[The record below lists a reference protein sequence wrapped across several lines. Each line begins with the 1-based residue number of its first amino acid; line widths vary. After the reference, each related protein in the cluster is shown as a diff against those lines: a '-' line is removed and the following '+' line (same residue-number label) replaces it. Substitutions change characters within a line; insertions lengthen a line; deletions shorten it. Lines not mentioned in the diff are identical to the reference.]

1 VKEYHW
7 PLTKAES
14 LLIFAG
20 IDEDGSQGLDFAEL
34 VNVFEP
40 ASLGSGHASAAEGAA
55 TATEDLEGFVRFTPE
70 QVANIEALEQ
80 FTPRGT
86 YKPRQKDPLVEAVRR
101 AAKVSVSE
109 EEVKRVCGGLPP
121 LEDAQGQKPPLVA
134 PLLPDGSFPPV
145 AVKADGRVDLSER
158 WTDGPPPVDPELK
171 RAPETVEEE
180 ARLLKKQI
188 ASRVRR
194 RGADFFAA
202 WRRFDEHDRGF
213 LNQQQ
218 FVGLCGPKGFDLG
231 LSRRGMRVLL
241 EQLSDE
247 GGAIEPLKFDAF
259 LKSAGTDHTTGDA
272 MRQASLRGLR
282 ALRSRVQAASASGAG
297 ADDGDRKSEDPGAAL
312 RSGSGSAGRQLA
324 GEAADDD
331 DSKMGL
337 ELNRTAKLL
346 STLPASSA
354 VRRAL
359 AGSQAAAEADPL
371 GQLHPSLE
379 ASLGGP
385 LAMERQRMTVA
396 FGPKTDADL
405 DVADSPRLDQEYAG
419 AAGAGAG
426 GSARGGSGRLPPLS
440 ETARTGASGSPAG
453 FVPAD
458 AMAAGNNP
466 PQGRRPPLPR
476 SLGLATQWSDM
487 AGMGPDAF
495 GASPADKSQSGMA
508 TLRRR
513 MMHSKPPA
521 GLQPAPRGTA
531 GLTARSW
538 SGTAASG
545 AASARSSA
553 RSSSTR
559 GSARS
564 AGIFGAATSARA
576 GAAAAAGP
584 LLSDRLR
591 ETSRSAA
598 RARTMGRSSASTPVL
613 PTATQQ
619 SHSSSAAAQMERMFA
634 QAGERVE
641 RTWRTSLRPRRQ
653 ATQATM
659 PTELSHAAF
668 LPEHDRFV
676 RKSELAPGQWE
687 AACTAMSDPSAV
699 AAAAATR
706 HAGIG
711 ASGRRADEPIV
722 GAHGKPLGRTLA
734 TLPPGLARSGDL
746 ATVQPRHQ
754 RSLLRAQRG
763 QTLLKGIQARAD
775 DAALR
780 AAAKDEARS
789 AAKAA
794 QQLRYAQAALGVSES
809 DLDT

>member
-1 VKEYHW
+1 MREYHW
-7 PLTKAES
+7 PLTKPES

-40 ASLGSGHASAAEGAA
+40 ASLGSGHASASEGAA

-70 QVANIEALEQ
+70 QVANIEALDQ

-86 YKPRQKDPLVEAVRR
+86 YKPRQKDPLLEAVRR
-101 AAKVSVSE
+101 AAKVNVTE
-109 EEVKRVCGGLPP
+109 EEAKRVCGGLPP

-145 AVKADGRVDLSER
+145 AVRADGRVDLSER
-158 WTDGPPPVDPELK
+158 WTDGPTPVDPELK
-171 RAPETVEEE
+171 RPPETEEEE
-180 ARLLKKQI
+180 ANLLKKQI
-188 ASRVRR
+188 AGRVRR

-241 EQLSDE
+241 QQLSDE
-247 GGAIEPLKFDAF
+247 GGAIEPLRFDAF

-282 ALRSRVQAASASGAG
+282 ALRSRIQAAGAAGPQFAG
-297 ADDGDRKSEDPGAAL
+297 AAGSEGGEHGDRKSADVGAAL
-312 RSGSGSAGRQLA
+312 RSGSLEDED
-324 GEAADDD
+324 EAN
-331 DSKMGL
+331 MGL

-346 STLPASSA
+346 STLPASSH
-354 VRRAL
+354 VRRVL
-359 AGSQAAAEADPL
+359 AGSPAAAEASAV

-385 LAMERQRMTVA
+385 QAMERQRMTVA
-396 FGPKTDADL
+396 FGPQTDTDL
-405 DVADSPRLDQEYAG
+405 DVAESPRFDEGWAEQG
-419 AAGAGAG
+419 GGGAG
-426 GSARGGSGRLPPLS
+426 GRLPPLS
-440 ETARTGASGSPAG
+440 DSARMGASPAPSG

-458 AMAAGNNP
+458 SMPASSVP
-466 PQGRRPPLPR
+466 RGRRPPLPR
-476 SLGLATQWSDM
+476 SLGVATQWSDM
-487 AGMGPDAF
+487 AGAGPDAF
-495 GASPADKSQSGMA
+495 GASPADKSQAGLA

-513 MMHSKPPA
+513 MMHSKSA
-521 GLQPAPRGTA
+521 SGLQPAPRGTA

-564 AGIFGAATSARA
+564 AGVFGR
-576 GAAAAAGP
+576 AAASQRTAASGP

-591 ETSRSAA
+591 ESARAAALVRALGRSAA
-598 RARTMGRSSASTPVL
+598 SSPSLPV
-613 PTATQQ
+613 AQ
-619 SHSSSAAAQMERMFA
+619 HEDGSAADRLERMFA
-634 QAGERVE
+634 QAGERAE
-641 RTWRTSLRPRRQ
+641 RTWRTSQRPRRQ
-653 ATQATM
+653 AARATM

-668 LPEHDRFV
+668 LPEHERFV

-687 AACTAMSDPSAV
+687 ATCMAMSDPSAV

-722 GAHGKPLGRTLA
+722 GAHGKSLGRTLA

-754 RSLLRAQRG
+754 RSLLRAQQG
-763 QTLLKGIQARAD
+763 QSLLKGIQARAD
-775 DAALR
+775 GSALR
-780 AAAKDEARS
+780 AAAKNEARS

-794 QQLRYAQAALGVSES
+794 QQLRYAQAALGISEA